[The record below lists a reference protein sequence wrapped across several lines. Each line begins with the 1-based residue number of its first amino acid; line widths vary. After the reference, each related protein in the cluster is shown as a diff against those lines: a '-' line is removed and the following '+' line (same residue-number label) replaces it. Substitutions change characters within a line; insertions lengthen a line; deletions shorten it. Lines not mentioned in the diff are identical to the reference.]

1 VSKVILKFKETLDM
15 KKEKRPRLEDLI
27 KDEKLRSEIQKALYS
42 DKPILG
48 PDGGIFTELLQ
59 AMVNASLEGEM
70 DHHMEKEKI
79 EGEKNRRNG
88 HTKKEVKSSAG
99 KLSIST
105 PRDRQSNFEPVLLGK
120 RKKELKG
127 GLEEAIL
134 ALYAQ
139 GNSNEDIYR
148 MLHKIYGID
157 YSTSAISRITDR
169 VWPQITQWQQRPL
182 SACYIIL
189 YLDGMFFRVKED
201 GKFREKTIYSV
212 YGVDVEGNRDLLG
225 IYLQSKESCTEWL
238 LVLEDLKRRGV
249 EDVFFTCIDGLPGFK
264 KVIQD
269 VFPTAIVQ
277 RCIVHKIRNSV
288 RYAADKEYKGLCKDL
303 RTIYTSANKD
313 LAAIAL
319 DEFEEKW
326 GQKGER
332 IAQLWRKDWEEL
344 MPFMEYTE
352 DLRRMIYTTNPVE
365 NLHRIIRK
373 VVKAKG
379 AWISER
385 ALIKQLF
392 LALMQNQ
399 KSWSRKAYG
408 WKKVQ
413 EQLELKF
420 GDRFTKFL
428 IN

>member
-1 VSKVILKFKETLDM
+1 M
-15 KKEKRPRLEDLI
+15 KKAKHPRLEDLI

-42 DKPILG
+42 DQPILG
-48 PDGGIFTELLQ
+48 PKGGIFTELLQ

-70 DHHMEKEKI
+70 DHHLDQEKSL
-79 EGEKNRRNG
+79 GEKNRRNG
-88 HTKKEVKSSAG
+88 HTEKEVKSSAG
-99 KLSIST
+99 KLNVST
-105 PRDRQSNFEPVLLGK
+105 PRDRKSTFQPVLLGK

-127 GLEEAIL
+127 GLDEAIL

-139 GNSNEDIYR
+139 GNSNEDIHR
-148 MLHKIYGID
+148 MLHKIYGIE
-157 YSTSAISRITDR
+157 YSTSAISRITER

-182 SACYIIL
+182 NACYVIL

-201 GKFREKTIYSV
+201 GMFCPKTIYSV
-212 YGVDVEGNRDLLG
+212 YGVDVEGNRDILG
-225 IYLQSKESCTEWL
+225 IYLQPKESSNEWL

-264 KVIQD
+264 NVIQD
-269 VFPTAIVQ
+269 VFPQAIVQ

-288 RYAADKEYKGLCKDL
+288 RYASDKEYKALCKDL
-303 RTIYTSANKD
+303 RVIYTSANRD

-319 DEFEEKW
+319 DEFEVKW
-326 GQKGER
+326 GKKGER
-332 IAQLWRKDWEEL
+332 IAELWRKDWEEL
-344 MPFMEYTE
+344 MPFMDYTE

-373 VVKAKG
+373 VVKSKG

-399 KSWSRKAYG
+399 KSWSRKAFG
-408 WKKVQ
+408 WKRIQ
-413 EQLELKF
+413 EQLENKF
-420 GDRFTKFL
+420 GERFTKFL
-428 IN
+428 IH